1 MSRALTFQQVILRLQ
16 EFWAE
21 YGCTIWQPYS
31 EKIGA
36 GTMNPATVLRVLG
49 PEPWHVAY
57 VEPSYRPDDGRYGD
71 NPNRMQM
78 HFQFQVILK
87 PEPGNPQEV
96 YLASLEALGIDRRQH
111 DLRFVEDNWQQPALG
126 AWGLGWEVW
135 LDGQEISQYTYFQQS
150 GGYTAD
156 PVSVELTYGL
166 ERIVMALQRVHSVWE
181 IDYDGTHTYG
191 ELLLRPEIEHCT
203 YDFEV
208 ADVDRLTQMY
218 DLYHAEALACLDHK
232 LVIPAHDY
240 VLRCSHTFNLL
251 DVRGAVGVTERA
263 AFFARMRGLSRRVAE
278 AFLAQREGMGYPLLS
293 EEVQAAEP
301 APKVPSPTYSNDAET
316 FLLEIG
322 TEELPAGDLSN
333 AIEQL
338 RAMVP
343 TYLSHLHLAHGA
355 IRVEGTPRR
364 LAVTV
369 EALAPRQPNR
379 EDAAKG
385 PPASQAYDAE
395 GNPTRAAQGFAR
407 SRGVSVED
415 LEIQEVDG
423 GQYVV
428 AVVREE
434 GQPASQ
440 VLSESLAELVARI
453 SFDRSM
459 RWNASGASFSRPIR
473 WFVALLGKSV
483 VPFRYAGLQSG
494 RATRGLRMFGS
505 PEVEIPGAAAYWE
518 VMDEQRVVVDVAR
531 RKEMVRAQAEALA
544 AEVEGTIPED
554 PALLDEVTNLIE
566 LPTALRGDFEPEYL
580 DLPSPILISVMKKHQ
595 RYFPV
600 VGGPRSERPGELLP
614 HFVAVRNGTDENL
627 PVVRLGNEDV
637 IRARFA
643 DAKFFYEHDSRK
655 HLADFLPRLDT
666 LTFQEDLGS
675 MLDKVKR
682 LERLAPRLGEMLGLT
697 AAELMTVQRAANL
710 CKADL
715 ATQMVV
721 EMTSLQGIMGRLYAL
736 HSGEPEAV
744 AEAIYEHLLPRF
756 AEDDLPRSG
765 PGIALALADRLDSL
779 VGLFAV
785 GLKPS
790 GTRDPFALRRAALGV
805 VQILLGNALRF
816 DLQEGVARAAKR
828 LPVLADESV
837 RAEVLDYIAQRLR
850 GVLLE
855 EGRRYDV
862 VDAVLTERGYDP
874 YWAAQSAQALD
885 EWVAR
890 PDWQDLLNA
899 YARCVR
905 IVRDQ
910 EQRYEVDPERFV
922 EPASTALYQAV
933 RDASASI
940 PEEDATIDEVLGA
953 ILGIVPEINVFFDEV
968 LVMDPDPD
976 VRQNRLGLVQEVA
989 ALAKGAADLSKL
1001 EGF

>member
-87 PEPGNPQEV
+87 PDPGNPQEL

-111 DLRFVEDNWQQPALG
+111 DLRFVEDNWEQPALG

-181 IDYDGTHTYG
+181 IDYDGVHTYA

-208 ADVDRLTQMY
+208 ADVDRLTRMY
-218 DLYHAEALACLDHK
+218 DLYHAEAQACLDRR

-251 DVRGAVGVTERA
+251 DTRGAVGVTERA
-263 AFFARMRGLSRRVAE
+263 AFFARMRALAHQVAE
-278 AFLAQREGMGYPLLS
+278 TYLEQRDAMGYPLLG
-293 EEVQAAEP
+293 EDVRPAEAAPE
-301 APKVPSPTYSNDAET
+301 APSPTYSSSTET

-322 TEELPAGDLSN
+322 TEELPAGDLSD

-338 RAMVP
+338 RAMLP
-343 TYLSHLHLAHGA
+343 TYLSDLHLSHDA

-364 LAVTV
+364 LAAIV
-369 EALAPRQPNR
+369 AGLAPCQPDR
-379 EDAAKG
+379 EHTVKG
-385 PPASQAYDAE
+385 PPAGQAYDAD

-407 SRGVSVED
+407 SRGVAVED
-415 LEIQEVDG
+415 LQVQELDG

-428 AVVREE
+428 AVVKEE
-434 GQPASQ
+434 GQPAGQ
-440 VLSESLAELVARI
+440 VLSESLADLVAGL

-459 RWNASGASFSRPIR
+459 RWNASGVSFSRPIR
-473 WFVALLGKSV
+473 WFVALLGASV

-494 RATRGLRMFGS
+494 RVTRGLRMFGS
-505 PEVEIPGAAAYWE
+505 PEIEIPEAAAYWE
-518 VMDEQRVVVDVAR
+518 VMAEQRIVVDVAR
-531 RKEMVRAQAEALA
+531 RKEMVRTQADALA
-544 AEVEGTIPED
+544 AEMEGSIPED
-554 PALLDEVTNLIE
+554 PVLLEEVTNLVE

-595 RYFPV
+595 RYFPM
-600 VGGPRSERPGELLP
+600 VGRTGSEREGDLLP

-627 PVVRLGNEDV
+627 PVVRIGNEDV

-643 DAKFFYEHDSRK
+643 DAKYFYEHDSRK
-655 HLADFLPRLDT
+655 HLANFLPRLDT

-697 AAELMTVQRAANL
+697 PAELMVVQRAANL

-744 AEAIYEHLLPRF
+744 AEAIYEHLLPRS
-756 AEDDLPRSG
+756 AEDELPHSG
-765 PGIALALADRLDSL
+765 AGIVLALADRLDSL

-805 VQILLGNALRF
+805 VQILLGNELRF
-816 DLQEGVARAAKR
+816 DLQEGIARAAKR
-828 LPVLADESV
+828 LPVPTDDRV
-837 RAEVLDYIAQRLR
+837 RAETLDYIVQRLR

-855 EGRRYDV
+855 AGRRYDV
-862 VDAVLTERGYDP
+862 VDAVLAERGYDP
-874 YWAAQSAQALD
+874 YWAAESAQALD

-890 PDWQDLLNA
+890 PGWEDLLNA

-910 EQRYEVDPERFV
+910 ERRYEVDPQRFV
-922 EPASTALYQAV
+922 EPASTILYKAV
-933 RDASASI
+933 QDARASI
-940 PEEDATIDEVLGA
+940 PEQEATIDDVLGA
-953 ILGIVPEINVFFDEV
+953 ILGIVAEINVFFDEV
-968 LVMDPDPD
+968 LVMDPDPE

-989 ALAKGAADLSKL
+989 ALADGAADLSKL